1 VEGPSDEALLAGMA
15 NGDRDAAVAFVR
27 RYQARAFGLA
37 LAVVGDR
44 QLAEDIAQE
53 AFVRV
58 WRHAQVFEAT
68 RGTAPAW
75 VATIVRNLAIDTLR
89 LRREAPA
96 DLSGLLAAVATTDDS
111 PADDAERHDRVRMV
125 ARALRGLPANQ
136 RRALLLAAFYGLTAR
151 EISDAED
158 IPLGTAKTRI
168 RDGLLHVRAALEG
181 EVIG

>member
-1 VEGPSDEALLAGMA
+1 MFRAWPMYGRHRPRDCVGTISVGVCDVGDAMEGPSDEALLAGMA

-44 QLAEDIAQE
+44 QLAEDVAQE

-68 RGTAPAW
+68 RGTARAW
-75 VATIVRNLAIDTLR
+75 VATIVRNLAIDALR

-96 DLSGLLAAVATTDDS
+96 DLSGLLAAVATT
-111 PADDAERHDRVRMV
+111 
-125 ARALRGLPANQ
+125 
-136 RRALLLAAFYGLTAR
+136 
-151 EISDAED
+151 
-158 IPLGTAKTRI
+158 
-168 RDGLLHVRAALEG
+168 
-181 EVIG
+181 